1 MLKDQVSIY
10 VGFVNK
16 YIKQEKEKY
25 QKIRRI
31 RRSLKMPKKFKKGG
45 PQDFAEYITPEK
57 AFEQDKELNNSPAHT
72 LKEYERA
79 ARSRRRCIVCGAPVW
94 RLVMT
99 DMCFSCTTGES
110 DASED
115 YELIQL

>member
-1 MLKDQVSIY
+1 
-10 VGFVNK
+10 
-16 YIKQEKEKY
+16 
-25 QKIRRI
+25 
-31 RRSLKMPKKFKKGG
+31 MPKKQRHSHG

-57 AFEQDKELNNSPAHT
+57 AYEDHCAINDPPVWT
-72 LKEYERA
+72 LEDFKRA
-79 ARSRRRCIVCGAPVW
+79 ARNKKRCIVCGAPVW
-94 RLVMT
+94 RLVMQ